1 MLLTQPTTFTPSLDN
16 QEQKLLLQ
24 MYEKGEEI
32 NLVNQGLWQVHRGV
46 VQLSR
51 LNQQGKESIL
61 GWATPSLSF
70 FGNWLQDSGAN
81 RAVALT
87 DVYLA
92 WHRATEI
99 ESSPTLM
106 RYLLSQFSD
115 RLMKSSRLLT
125 ITGHKKVETRLQ
137 ELLIMLKQ
145 EMGQDVE
152 PGKRIQVRFTHQNLA
167 DIICTTRVTITRLL
181 GEFQAQDWIAIDE
194 ERHIIVKEALD
205 RKF

>member
-1 MLLTQPTTFTPSLDN
+1 MLLTQRTTLTPNLDS

-24 MYEKGEEI
+24 VYEKGKEI
-32 NLVNQGLWQVHRGV
+32 NLVNQGLWQVHRGI

-51 LNQQGKESIL
+51 LNQQGKESII

-70 FGNWLQDSGAN
+70 FGNWLQDSGEN

-92 WHRATEI
+92 WHRAKEI

-115 RLMKSSRLLT
+115 RLIKSSRLLT
-125 ITGHKKVETRLQ
+125 ITGHKKVEERLQ
-137 ELLIMLKQ
+137 ELLLMFEQ

-152 PGKRIQVRFTHQNLA
+152 QGKRIQARFTHQNLA
-167 DIICTTRVTITRLL
+167 DIICTTRVTVTRLL
-181 GEFQAQDWIAIDE
+181 GEFQTKDWIGIDE
-194 ERHIIVKEALD
+194 ERHIIVKEALNS
-205 RKF
+205 KF